1 MSGVLP
7 PRIELI
13 ARRSQDLQGGYADYQ
28 IYAGEQLVGR
38 IYERQAIAGRELWF
52 WGLHTI
58 TLDMTVGA
66 PMHGYAEGFVDA
78 RTKLRAAFDRWLEW
92 ALAMPRGDMKYL
104 RISAE
109 LKKMDTA

>member
-1 MSGVLP
+1 
-7 PRIELI
+7 
-13 ARRSQDLQGGYADYQ
+13 
-28 IYAGEQLVGR
+28 
-38 IYERQAIAGRELWF
+38 
-52 WGLHTI
+52 
-58 TLDMTVGA
+58 
-66 PMHGYAEGFVDA
+66 MHGYAEGFVDA